1 MFSDQIRSYDKIRSP
16 PPSYLI
22 QNPSKDITGSDS
34 LTMLEDG
41 DQTSLRSLYDTAEG
55 LRKEI
60 EESHDYQSD
69 AYQVKLRFTTTT
81 YEKCKQLVDQIS
93 LFSSNEG
100 LEDVSSSE
108 IR

>member
-1 MFSDQIRSYDKIRSP
+1 MH
-16 PPSYLI
+16 
-22 QNPSKDITGSDS
+22 
-34 LTMLEDG
+34 EDE
-41 DQTSLRSLYDTAEG
+41 DETSLRSLYDTAER

-69 AYQVKLRFTTTT
+69 AYQDKLRCTTTT
-81 YEKCKQLVDQIS
+81 YDKCKQLVDQIS